1 MKKLAKLLIIV
12 AVLLV
17 IAAIAANI
25 WYQSSI
31 NTALDASSD
40 MTVDFE
46 VEQGDSTNEIIKNLK
61 EQGLIGQELPLTIY
75 LKLNP
80 DLGLGIKAG
89 IFRLSPKMSIIEIA
103 ARLQKS
109 TRGDEIKVTIPE
121 GLRYDEIADIL
132 KIEFDKVAG
141 SKFSRD
147 EYIAIAEAPDSVG
160 FSNEVL
166 TFLNSY
172 KPAGKNLEGFLFPET
187 YFFTTDAD
195 ARDIVEK
202 QIATLKAKLEVKDF
216 RAVEDSGYSFYEI
229 LNIASMIERESFAD
243 SEKADLA
250 DVIYKRLKEGVDGV
264 KLLQI
269 DATLLY
275 IAKDWKANAFS
286 YKTSDNPYNTYK
298 FRGLPPTPIANAG
311 VASIR
316 AAIYPKSNNYFY
328 YLHDSSGKI
337 HFAKDLAEHNANVRQ
352 YL

>member
-61 EQGLIGQELPLTIY
+61 EQGLIGPELPLTNY

-166 TFLNSY
+166 TFL
-172 KPAGKNLEGFLFPET
+172 
-187 YFFTTDAD
+187 
-195 ARDIVEK
+195 
-202 QIATLKAKLEVKDF
+202 
-216 RAVEDSGYSFYEI
+216 
-229 LNIASMIERESFAD
+229 
-243 SEKADLA
+243 
-250 DVIYKRLKEGVDGV
+250 
-264 KLLQI
+264 
-269 DATLLY
+269 
-275 IAKDWKANAFS
+275 
-286 YKTSDNPYNTYK
+286 
-298 FRGLPPTPIANAG
+298 
-311 VASIR
+311 
-316 AAIYPKSNNYFY
+316 
-328 YLHDSSGKI
+328 
-337 HFAKDLAEHNANVRQ
+337 
-352 YL
+352 